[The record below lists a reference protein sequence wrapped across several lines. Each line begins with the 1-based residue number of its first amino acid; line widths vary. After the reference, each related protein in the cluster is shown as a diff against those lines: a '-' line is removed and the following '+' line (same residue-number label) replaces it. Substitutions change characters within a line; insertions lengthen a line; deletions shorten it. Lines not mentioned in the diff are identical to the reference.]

1 MPGKTRY
8 PVFIICFIIF
18 ILLWEKPVYAQ
29 LPVLD
34 KKISFTFT
42 NITLVSALQAIQNK
56 AGVKFSYNPELVQP
70 ERRITM
76 RFNNLPLRE
85 VLIQLLND
93 PTISIREI
101 GNQIVLY
108 RGDPSQIPTEPNQH
122 LVQGK
127 PQIVIPHTKKIPDTV
142 YVYQLD
148 TLIINRTDTILRM
161 ITLTRYDTIRIV
173 DTVFIEKSKPTQKAG
188 KEIIPNFEK
197 NSVKHRKFLE
207 NNGFYSGI
215 YFEMLTGSANYKN
228 TSSGNDGY
236 LQLMKDADAGPLFK
250 FSAGISAGYDYHAV
264 GIRSGIGYTRVGEQ
278 FKYAFQIETG
288 GLFETD
294 TVEKFYTLSG
304 IDTTWFYITDS
315 IWIPKDSKKYS
326 YQNPNSF
333 TYIDVPLLLKLRFWQ
348 SEKAEIYALGGVNAS
363 FLVSVNALHIN
374 PADINEVLQTSKSD
388 LNPFLISWQ
397 AGLGTALKL
406 SSRSGIIAEAS
417 YRSVTTSQYKDL
429 PVDKRYGLFGV
440 KVAAYIKF

>member
-8 PVFIICFIIF
+8 PVFIISFILI

-34 KKISFTFT
+34 KKVSFSFT
-42 NITLVSALQAIQNK
+42 NITLASALQAIQNK
-56 AGVKFSYNPELVQP
+56 AGVKFSYNPELIQSG
-70 ERRITM
+70 RRITM

-85 VLIQLLND
+85 VLNQLLND

-108 RGDPSQIPTEPNQH
+108 RGDPSQIPLEPNQQ
-122 LVQGK
+122 LIQGK
-127 PQIVIPHTKKIPDTV
+127 PQVVIPQTKKIPDTV

-161 ITLTRYDTIRIV
+161 VTLTRYDTVRIS
-173 DTVFIEKSKPTQKAG
+173 DTVYIEKSKPTQKAG
-188 KEIIPNFEK
+188 KEINPNFEK
-197 NSVKHRKFLE
+197 NSLKHRKYLE

-215 YFEMLTGSANYKN
+215 YFEMLAGSANYKN
-228 TSSGNDGY
+228 TSSGNDAY
-236 LQLMKDADAGPLFK
+236 LQLIKDADAGPLFK
-250 FSAGISAGYDYHAV
+250 FSAGISAGYDYHAI
-264 GIRSGIGYTRVGEQ
+264 GIRSGIGYTRLGEQ
-278 FKYAFQIETG
+278 FKYAFQLETG
-288 GLFETD
+288 GFFETD

-315 IWIPKDSKKYS
+315 TWIPKDSKQYS
-326 YQNPNSF
+326 YHNPNSF
-333 TYIDVPLLLKLRFWQ
+333 TYIDVPLMLKLRFWQ

-363 FLVSVNALHIN
+363 FLVSVDALHIN
-374 PADINEVLQTSKSD
+374 PNDKNDVVQTDKDD
-388 LNPFLISWQ
+388 LNTFLLSWQ

-406 SSRSGIIAEAS
+406 SSRSGILAEAS
-417 YRSVTTSQYKDL
+417 YRSQTTSQYKDL
-429 PVDKRYGLFGV
+429 PIDKRYGLFGV